1 LPCKFENNLH
11 GTKDM
16 LAYYMLYNFTLAP
29 SNLFTSWDKPL
40 EIDTKLLSLKTALD
54 NSVLELKAIEKGLD
68 FIPKINTSF

>member
-1 LPCKFENNLH
+1 
-11 GTKDM
+11 
-16 LAYYMLYNFTLAP
+16 MLYNFTLAP

-40 EIDTKLLSLKTALD
+40 EIDLKLLSLKTALD

>member
-1 LPCKFENNLH
+1 
-11 GTKDM
+11 
-16 LAYYMLYNFTLAP
+16 MLYNFTLAP

-68 FIPKINTSF
+68 FIPRINT

>member
-1 LPCKFENNLH
+1 
-11 GTKDM
+11 M
-16 LAYYMLYNFTLAP
+16 LTYYMLYNFTLAP

-40 EIDTKLLSLKTALD
+40 EIDLKLLSLKTALD

>member
-1 LPCKFENNLH
+1 
-11 GTKDM
+11 M

-29 SNLFTSWDKPL
+29 SNLFTSWDKLL

-68 FIPKINTSF
+68 FIPRINTSF

>member
-1 LPCKFENNLH
+1 MF
-11 GTKDM
+11 
-16 LAYYMLYNFTLAP
+16 AYYMLYNFTLAP

-68 FIPKINTSF
+68 FIPRINTSF

>member
-1 LPCKFENNLH
+1 
-11 GTKDM
+11 M

-40 EIDTKLLSLKTALD
+40 EIDTKLFSLKTALD